1 MQIGYRNHGTN
12 SYGTRFSIGFLE
24 KYQEH
29 NENALEIIKDIVSK
43 FSITATKEEIIDEIN
58 KKLKNSSQVK
68 NEFIEKYKGYE
79 IIEKL
84 IDYFDIFND
93 CKVTKSVSLTTTVK
107 QMIFQRI
114 KDPKS
119 ILGTC
124 NEMKEHNLKTF
135 SKNSFYRALEYI
147 SDNRNEILKNIN
159 AKLMNDFKRNVEVIW
174 FDSTIT
180 YFETFARNAMKMP
193 GYSKDGKFK
202 EDQMVIGMATDI
214 NGIPLYYKV
223 FPGNTADSSSFI
235 PFIVE
240 LAKIYNIKKVTI
252 VADRGMWTNANIR
265 FLEDKN
271 FYYIISYRLKSATK
285 DFKNFVLNQDNY
297 QTNNEGLRYKTREV
311 DSLFKK
317 ARFNGHTKKQI
328 ITYSDKRAKKDF
340 EDRKILIDNFY
351 KKATNGVVNYTDLVG
366 SKKCRF
372 YKASNKNGYYLLD
385 HEKIE
390 KDQQFDGYYV
400 YETNRLD
407 LSEKDVINF
416 YARQWQI
423 EENFRTLKGTLELRS
438 IYLQT
443 WKHIEG
449 YICLCFLALVLL
461 KFLVYQINYSTG
473 LEDKNKFT
481 INKIVKIIQNVKVLK
496 HYSEETLIKSIK
508 IKNAS
513 INEHWSNYEIIKKIL
528 NI

>member
-1 MQIGYRNHGTN
+1 M
-12 SYGTRFSIGFLE
+12 
-24 KYQEH
+24 
-29 NENALEIIKDIVSK
+29 EIIKDIVSK

-93 CKVTKSVSLTTTVK
+93 CKMTKSVSLTTTVK

-159 AKLMNDFKRNVEVIW
+159 AKLINDFKRNVEVIW
-174 FDSTIT
+174 FDSTTT
-180 YFETFARNAMKMP
+180 YFETFARNGMKMP

-271 FYYIISYRLKSATK
+271 FHYIISYHLKSATK
-285 DFKNFVLNQDNY
+285 NFKNFVLNQDNY
-297 QTNNEGLRYKTREV
+297 QTN
-311 DSLFKK
+311 S
-317 ARFNGHTKKQI
+317 
-328 ITYSDKRAKKDF
+328 
-340 EDRKILIDNFY
+340 
-351 KKATNGVVNYTDLVG
+351 
-366 SKKCRF
+366 
-372 YKASNKNGYYLLD
+372 
-385 HEKIE
+385 
-390 KDQQFDGYYV
+390 
-400 YETNRLD
+400 
-407 LSEKDVINF
+407 
-416 YARQWQI
+416 
-423 EENFRTLKGTLELRS
+423 
-438 IYLQT
+438 
-443 WKHIEG
+443 
-449 YICLCFLALVLL
+449 
-461 KFLVYQINYSTG
+461 
-473 LEDKNKFT
+473 
-481 INKIVKIIQNVKVLK
+481 
-496 HYSEETLIKSIK
+496 
-508 IKNAS
+508 
-513 INEHWSNYEIIKKIL
+513 
-528 NI
+528 